1 MSVRTEEVRP
11 RVWSAAEA
19 AAEPSICL
27 TGHNLLPGITKLAD
41 AYPYPHGVLGRAGAG
56 RYVESLA
63 SRAQYPG
70 EGWYA
75 ATLDGEVVAAAHLS
89 VYGVGDR
96 SGHTLWKIRHPLL
109 ADGRPADYLRS
120 LLESLTGVAVR
131 LRIGTA
137 KLVIFLS
144 EYETEVITQAH
155 NAGFQCEGRFGD
167 YYRLGET
174 CLVYG
179 RTVS

>member
-1 MSVRTEEVRP
+1 MVQDRPHMRAEEE
-11 RVWSAAEA
+11 EA
-19 AAEPSICL
+19 VPAIFQ
-27 TGHNLLPGITKLAD
+27 TGRDLLPDITKLAD

-56 RYVESLA
+56 RYVEGLA
-63 SRAQYPG
+63 ARAQYPG

-109 ADGRPADYLRS
+109 ADGRTADYLRL
-120 LLESLTGVAVR
+120 LLETLTGVAVR

-144 EYETEVITQAH
+144 EYETEVIAQAH
-155 NAGFQCEGRFGD
+155 NAGFQCEGRFRD

>member
-1 MSVRTEEVRP
+1 MTG
-11 RVWSAAEA
+11 AAELV
-19 AAEPSICL
+19 ICP
-27 TGHNLLPGITKLAD
+27 TGQSLLPGIGELAA
-41 AYPYPHGVLGRAGAG
+41 AYPYPHAVLGRAGAG
-56 RYVESLA
+56 RYVEGLA
-63 SRAQYPG
+63 ARAAYPG

-75 ATLDGEVVAAAHLS
+75 ATLGGEVMAAAHLS
-89 VYGVGDR
+89 IYGIGDR

-109 ADGRPADYLRS
+109 AEGRPADYLRV

-144 EYETEVITQAH
+144 DYEAEVITQARH
-155 NAGFQCEGRFGD
+155 AGFQCEGQFRD

-174 CLVYG
+174 CMVYG
-179 RTVS
+179 KTVA